1 MSEKLQAMLAGEVR
15 PRDPN
20 NQQSIAPRPR
30 RAARAFMGLYLP
42 LLRSSAG
49 FLPCSPI
56 FFSFGSAGGQP
67 LPKVCPDTSSKPS
80 EGLAGPS
87 RYFSGRRRRDGIREA
102 DFLVLCGRVFR
113 TFRYGHRL
121 PIRLQCV
128 GARQARYQAK
138 GELFYVR
145 RLTRRTAGPS
155 LRRSTVAKT
164 TNCGLSAICSSSISR
179 LTT

>member
-1 MSEKLQAMLAGEVR
+1 MTEKLQAMLAGEVR

-80 EGLAGPS
+80 EGLAAI
-87 RYFSGRRRRDGIREA
+87 FQVDGDATE
-102 DFLVLCGRVFR
+102 
-113 TFRYGHRL
+113 Y
-121 PIRLQCV
+121 
-128 GARQARYQAK
+128 AK
-138 GELFYVR
+138 LIFWCFV
-145 RLTRRTAGPS
+145 AGSSERFVTDIVCRFDSSASEHGKPATKQKANS
-155 LRRSTVAKT
+155 STSDA
-164 TNCGLSAICSSSISR
+164 
-179 LTT
+179 